1 MYCAIFR
8 DICYSTGLTVSESH
22 RGPGKVLGVKEVE
35 GGLAL
40 NLGGDV
46 ARHSGDPVV
55 SVDDAAIREVAG
67 QVLVLDSLDQAQL
80 CDGPGEKII
89 SSSLVQWYWRVI
101 LQICKP
107 TLCQCQYD
115 IIPIISQMADS
126 HLSRTG
132 RITPTNTAM
141 LDRLELWPTR
151 CMCWY
156 WGRSPRLRGFSFTRM

>member
-8 DICYSTGLTVSESH
+8 DICYSTRLTVSESH

-67 QVLVLDSLDQAQL
+67 QVLVLDSLDQAQPWGVPQ
-80 CDGPGEKII
+80 GPQQVIDI
-89 SSSLVQWYWRVI
+89 YTNINFLSILHVQ
-101 LQICKP
+101 
-107 TLCQCQYD
+107 
-115 IIPIISQMADS
+115 
-126 HLSRTG
+126 
-132 RITPTNTAM
+132 
-141 LDRLELWPTR
+141 
-151 CMCWY
+151 
-156 WGRSPRLRGFSFTRM
+156 F

>member
-22 RGPGKVLGVKEVE
+22 RGPGKVLGVEEVE

-46 ARHSGDPVV
+46 ARHGGDPVV

-80 CDGPGEKII
+80 CDGPGEKMT
-89 SSSLVQWYWRVI
+89 SSSLVQCHLRVI
-101 LQICKP
+101 FCKP
-107 TLCQCQYD
+107 PLVLDVGMTLSPLSNKCHY
-115 IIPIISQMADS
+115 S

-141 LDRLELWPTR
+141 LERLELWPTR

>member
-1 MYCAIFR
+1 M
-8 DICYSTGLTVSESH
+8 SESH

-80 CDGPGEKII
+80 CDGPGEKIT

-107 TLCQCQYD
+107 TLCQCQYMTL
-115 IIPIISQMADS
+115 SLLS
-126 HLSRTG
+126 HKWQTLTCPAR
-132 RITPTNTAM
+132 AA
-141 LDRLELWPTR
+141 
-151 CMCWY
+151 
-156 WGRSPRLRGFSFTRM
+156 SPRQTRPCWTAWSCGPRGACAGTGAGPRDSGASPSPGCRMSACNIVI